1 MLLTFKT
8 LQGQTFTLEVDPS
21 ITVKDVKGKI
31 EKEKGVD
38 TFPSEK
44 QKLIYNGKVLENGD
58 PLSKYEINEKKFL
71 VVMVPKPT
79 AAPAKP
85 AAETPAPTPA
95 TPAATGIPNAT
106 PGAPIRPKRTQE
118 TTEIPRSS
126 LVFPETPA
134 AASSATTPTA
144 ATTEAKEAKKEEETK
159 KEAEPEKKS
168 DSSETPMEVAAP
180 TSGSAGGGS
189 GSDLVVGEDYNLMVQ
204 NIMDMGYGRDE
215 VVAALT
221 ASFNNPDRAV
231 EYLLTGIPP
240 SVQGTPSVSVNP
252 GSDSPAESGT
262 PTSAAGTGSEETGS
276 SGGSGN
282 NPLAF
287 LRNQEEFQQM
297 KRLLQQNP
305 GMLNALLQNIGQ
317 SNPELLQIISQNQEA
332 FIRMINESDDSSSGS
347 GGSGRTGSGR
357 PATGGEE
364 HLGESGVIQVSPQ
377 DKEAIERLKALGFP
391 EHLVVQAYFACEKN
405 ENLAANFL
413 LSQGFDD

>member
-8 LQGQTFTLEVDPS
+8 LQGQTFTLEVDPT
-21 ITVKDVKGKI
+21 ITVSDVKAKI
-31 EKEKGVD
+31 ETEKGSD
-38 TFPSEK
+38 TFPSGK
-44 QKLIYNGKVLENGD
+44 QKLIYNGKVLENAD

-71 VVMVPKPT
+71 VVMVPKPQ
-79 AAPAKP
+79 APAKP
-85 AAETPAPTPA
+85 AAETPAPAPPA
-95 TPAATGIPNAT
+95 TPAGASAAPST
-106 PGAPIRPKRTQE
+106 PGAPVK
-118 TTEIPRSS
+118 
-126 LVFPETPA
+126 
-134 AASSATTPTA
+134 
-144 ATTEAKEAKKEEETK
+144 AKTSESKVEAKKEK
-159 KEAEPEKKS
+159 SAEPEKKS
-168 DSSETPMEVAAP
+168 DSSDTPMDTGSAP
-180 TSGSAGGGS
+180 TSGSTGS
-189 GSDLVVGEDYNLMVQ
+189 VAASDLVVGEDYNLMVQ

-231 EYLLTGIPP
+231 EYLLTGIPS
-240 SVQGTPSVSVNP
+240 SVRAERPPTVGGTGSESSSDAPADPASAGSNP
-252 GSDSPAESGT
+252 VLAALAGSGGEETGS
-262 PTSAAGTGSEETGS
+262 SAAGTGA
-276 SGGSGN
+276 

-332 FIRMINESDDSSSGS
+332 FIRMINESDDGSTSGS
-347 GGSGRTGSGR
+347 GGTGSGGRSGSGRT
-357 PATGGEE
+357 PAAGEE

>member
-21 ITVKDVKGKI
+21 ITVKDVKVKI
-31 EKEKGVD
+31 ETEKGAD
-38 TFPSEK
+38 FFPNDK

-71 VVMVPKPT
+71 VVMVPKPQ

-85 AAETPAPTPA
+85 AAETPASTPA
-95 TPAATGIPNAT
+95 TPAAT
-106 PGAPIRPKRTQE
+106 
-118 TTEIPRSS
+118 
-126 LVFPETPA
+126 ETPA
-134 AASSATTPTA
+134 AASSAAPA
-144 ATTEAKEAKKEEETK
+144 AAAKEEKEAKKEEEKETK

-180 TSGSAGGGS
+180 TSGSGGGT

-240 SVQGTPSVSVNP
+240 SVQGSSSVSGTP
-252 GSDSPAESGT
+252 GSDAPAESN
-262 PTSAAGTGSEETGS
+262 PASAAGTGSEETGS
-276 SGGSGN
+276 SGGTGGS

-347 GGSGRTGSGR
+347 GGGGRSGSGR
-357 PATGGEE
+357 PAPEGEGP
-364 HLGESGVIQVSPQ
+364 LGESGVIQVSPQ

>member
-21 ITVKDVKGKI
+21 ITVKDVKQKI
-31 EKEKGVD
+31 ETEKGVEL
-38 TFPSEK
+38 FPSEK

-71 VVMVPKPT
+71 VVMVPKPQS
-79 AAPAKP
+79 APAKP

-95 TPAATGIPNAT
+95 TPAAT
-106 PGAPIRPKRTQE
+106 
-118 TTEIPRSS
+118 
-126 LVFPETPA
+126 ETPA
-134 AASSATTPTA
+134 AASSAAPATPVA
-144 ATTEAKEAKKEEETK
+144 EQKEPKKEEEKETK

-180 TSGSAGGGS
+180 TSGSGGS

-240 SVQGTPSVSVNP
+240 SVQGTPSVNP
-252 GSDSPAESGT
+252 GSDAPAESSPASG
-262 PTSAAGTGSEETGS
+262 AGGTGGSEGGETGS
-276 SGGSGN
+276 

-347 GGSGRTGSGR
+347 GGGRTGSGR
-357 PATGGEE
+357 PAAGGEGE
-364 HLGESGVIQVSPQ
+364 HLGEPGVIQVSPQ

>member
-8 LQGQTFTLEVDPS
+8 LQGQTFTLEVDPT
-21 ITVKDVKGKI
+21 ITVSDVKAKI
-31 EKEKGVD
+31 ETEKGSD
-38 TFPSEK
+38 TFPSGK
-44 QKLIYNGKVLENGD
+44 QKLIYNGKVLENAD

-71 VVMVPKPT
+71 VVMVPKPQ
-79 AAPAKP
+79 APAKP
-85 AAETPAPTPA
+85 VAETPAPAPPA
-95 TPAATGIPNAT
+95 TPAGASAAPST
-106 PGAPIRPKRTQE
+106 PGAPVKAK
-118 TTEIPRSS
+118 SS
-126 LVFPETPA
+126 ESKV
-134 AASSATTPTA
+134 
-144 ATTEAKEAKKEEETK
+144 EAKKEK
-159 KEAEPEKKS
+159 SAEPEKKS
-168 DSSETPMEVAAP
+168 DSSDTPMDTGIAP
-180 TSGSAGGGS
+180 TSGVAA
-189 GSDLVVGEDYNLMVQ
+189 SDLVVGEDYNLMVQ
-204 NIMDMGYGRDE
+204 NIMDMGYGKDE

-231 EYLLTGIPP
+231 EYLLTGVPSSVRAERPP
-240 SVQGTPSVSVNP
+240 TVGGT
-252 GSDSPAESGT
+252 GSESSSDAPADPASALAAAAALVGSGSEGGET
-262 PTSAAGTGSEETGS
+262 GSSAAGTGS
-276 SGGSGN
+276 

-332 FIRMINESDDSSSGS
+332 FIRMINESDDGSTSGS
-347 GGSGRTGSGR
+347 AGTGSGGRSGSGRT
-357 PATGGEE
+357 AAAGEE

>member
-1 MLLTFKT
+1 M
-8 LQGQTFTLEVDPS
+8 
-21 ITVKDVKGKI
+21 
-31 EKEKGVD
+31 
-38 TFPSEK
+38 
-44 QKLIYNGKVLENGD
+44 
-58 PLSKYEINEKKFL
+58 
-71 VVMVPKPT
+71 
-79 AAPAKP
+79 
-85 AAETPAPTPA
+85 
-95 TPAATGIPNAT
+95 
-106 PGAPIRPKRTQE
+106 GA
-118 TTEIPRSS
+118 
-126 LVFPETPA
+126 PA
-134 AASSATTPTA
+134 AAAT
-144 ATTEAKEAKKEEETK
+144 EEKETKKEEEKETK
-159 KEAEPEKKS
+159 KEASEAEPEKKS

-180 TSGSAGGGS
+180 TSGSGNVGS

-240 SVQGTPSVSVNP
+240 SVRAERPAETP
-252 GSDSPAESGT
+252 GSDAPASESN
-262 PTSAAGTGSEETGS
+262 PASAAAGTGSEETGS
-276 SGGSGN
+276 SGGTGGGS

-305 GMLNALLQNIGQ
+305 GMLNAPLQNIGQ

-347 GGSGRTGSGR
+347 GGGGRTESGRSA
-357 PATGGEE
+357 PGGEE

>member
-8 LQGQTFTLEVDPS
+8 LQGQTFTLEVDPT
-21 ITVKDVKGKI
+21 ITVSDVKAKI
-31 EKEKGVD
+31 ETEKGSD
-38 TFPSEK
+38 TFPSGK
-44 QKLIYNGKVLENGD
+44 QKLIYNGKVLENAD

-71 VVMVPKPT
+71 VVMVPKPQ
-79 AAPAKP
+79 APAKP
-85 AAETPAPTPA
+85 VAETPAPAPPA
-95 TPAATGIPNAT
+95 TPAGASAAPST
-106 PGAPIRPKRTQE
+106 PGAPVKAK
-118 TTEIPRSS
+118 SS
-126 LVFPETPA
+126 ESKV
-134 AASSATTPTA
+134 
-144 ATTEAKEAKKEEETK
+144 EAKKEK
-159 KEAEPEKKS
+159 SAEPEKKS
-168 DSSETPMEVAAP
+168 DSSDTPMDTGIAP
-180 TSGSAGGGS
+180 TSGVAA
-189 GSDLVVGEDYNLMVQ
+189 SDLVVGEDYNLMVQ
-204 NIMDMGYGRDE
+204 NIMDMGYGKDE

-231 EYLLTGIPP
+231 EYLLTGIPSTARAERP
-240 SVQGTPSVSVNP
+240 PTVGGT
-252 GSDSPAESGT
+252 GSESSSDAPADPASAVLAALAGSGSEGGET
-262 PTSAAGTGSEETGS
+262 GSSAAGTGS
-276 SGGSGN
+276 

-332 FIRMINESDDSSSGS
+332 FIRMINESDDGSTSGS
-347 GGSGRTGSGR
+347 AGTGSGGRSGSGRT
-357 PATGGEE
+357 AAAGEE

>member
-8 LQGQTFTLEVDPS
+8 LQGQTFTLEVDPT
-21 ITVKDVKGKI
+21 ITVSDVKAKI
-31 EKEKGVD
+31 ETEKGSD
-38 TFPSEK
+38 TFPSGK
-44 QKLIYNGKVLENGD
+44 QKLIYNGKVLVD
-58 PLSKYEINEKKFL
+58 ADQLSKYEINEKKFL
-71 VVMVPKPT
+71 VVMVPKPQ
-79 AAPAKP
+79 APAKP
-85 AAETPAPTPA
+85 VAETPAPAPPA
-95 TPAATGIPNAT
+95 TPAGASAAPST
-106 PGAPIRPKRTQE
+106 PGAPVKAK
-118 TTEIPRSS
+118 SS
-126 LVFPETPA
+126 ESKV
-134 AASSATTPTA
+134 
-144 ATTEAKEAKKEEETK
+144 EAKKEK
-159 KEAEPEKKS
+159 SAEPEKKS
-168 DSSETPMEVAAP
+168 DSSDTPMDTGNAP
-180 TSGSAGGGS
+180 TSGSTGTAA
-189 GSDLVVGEDYNLMVQ
+189 SDLVVGEDYNLMVQ
-204 NIMDMGYGRDE
+204 NIMDMGYGKDE

-231 EYLLTGIPP
+231 EYLLTGIPS
-240 SVQGTPSVSVNP
+240 SVRAERPPTVGGT
-252 GSDSPAESGT
+252 GSESSSDAPADPASAVLAALAGSGSEGGET
-262 PTSAAGTGSEETGS
+262 GSSAAGTGS
-276 SGGSGN
+276 

-332 FIRMINESDDSSSGS
+332 FIRMINESDDGSTSGS
-347 GGSGRTGSGR
+347 AGTGSGVRSGSGRT
-357 PATGGEE
+357 AAAGEE

>member
-1 MLLTFKT
+1 
-8 LQGQTFTLEVDPS
+8 
-21 ITVKDVKGKI
+21 
-31 EKEKGVD
+31 
-38 TFPSEK
+38 
-44 QKLIYNGKVLENGD
+44 
-58 PLSKYEINEKKFL
+58 
-71 VVMVPKPT
+71 MVPKPQT
-79 AAPAKP
+79 APAKP
-85 AAETPAPTPA
+85 AAETPAETPA
-95 TPAATGIPNAT
+95 TPAAT
-106 PGAPIRPKRTQE
+106 
-118 TTEIPRSS
+118 
-126 LVFPETPA
+126 ETPA
-134 AASSATTPTA
+134 AASSAAPA
-144 ATTEAKEAKKEEETK
+144 AAAKEEKEAKKEEEKETK

-180 TSGSAGGGS
+180 TSGSGGGT

-240 SVQGTPSVSVNP
+240 SVQGSSSVSGTP
-252 GSDSPAESGT
+252 GSDAPAESN
-262 PTSAAGTGSEETGS
+262 PASAAGTGSEETGS
-276 SGGSGN
+276 SGGTGGS

-347 GGSGRTGSGR
+347 GGGGRSGSGR
-357 PATGGEE
+357 PAPEGEGP
-364 HLGESGVIQVSPQ
+364 LGESGVIQVSPQ

-413 LSQGFDD
+413 LSQDFDD

>member
-8 LQGQTFTLEVDPS
+8 LQGQTFTLEVDPT
-21 ITVKDVKGKI
+21 ITVSDVKAKI
-31 EKEKGVD
+31 ETEKGSD
-38 TFPSEK
+38 TFPSGK
-44 QKLIYNGKVLENGD
+44 QKLIYNGKVLENAD

-71 VVMVPKPT
+71 VVMVPKPQ
-79 AAPAKP
+79 APAKP
-85 AAETPAPTPA
+85 VAETPAPAPPA
-95 TPAATGIPNAT
+95 TPAGASAAPST
-106 PGAPIRPKRTQE
+106 PGAPVK
-118 TTEIPRSS
+118 
-126 LVFPETPA
+126 
-134 AASSATTPTA
+134 
-144 ATTEAKEAKKEEETK
+144 AKTSESKVEAKKEK
-159 KEAEPEKKS
+159 SAEPEKKS
-168 DSSETPMEVAAP
+168 DSSDTPMDTGNAPAP
-180 TSGSAGGGS
+180 TSGSTGTGNVAA
-189 GSDLVVGEDYNLMVQ
+189 SDLVVGEDYNLMVQ

-231 EYLLTGIPP
+231 EYLLTGIPS
-240 SVQGTPSVSVNP
+240 SVRAERPPTVGGTGSESSSDAPADPASAGSNP
-252 GSDSPAESGT
+252 VLAALAGS
-262 PTSAAGTGSEETGS
+262 GSEETGS
-276 SGGSGN
+276 SAAGTGA

-332 FIRMINESDDSSSGS
+332 FIRMINESDDPAS
-347 GGSGRTGSGR
+347 GGSGGRGGGR
-357 PATGGEE
+357 PAASGEE

>member
-8 LQGQTFTLEVDPS
+8 LQGQTFTLEVDPT
-21 ITVKDVKGKI
+21 ITVSDVKAKI
-31 EKEKGVD
+31 ETEKGSD
-38 TFPSEK
+38 TFPSGK
-44 QKLIYNGKVLENGD
+44 QKLIYNGKVLVD
-58 PLSKYEINEKKFL
+58 ADQLSKYEINEKKFL
-71 VVMVPKPT
+71 VVMVPKPQ
-79 AAPAKP
+79 APAKP
-85 AAETPAPTPA
+85 VAETPAPAPPA
-95 TPAATGIPNAT
+95 TPAGASAAPST
-106 PGAPIRPKRTQE
+106 PGAPVKAK
-118 TTEIPRSS
+118 SS
-126 LVFPETPA
+126 ESKV
-134 AASSATTPTA
+134 
-144 ATTEAKEAKKEEETK
+144 EAKKEK
-159 KEAEPEKKS
+159 SAEPEKKS
-168 DSSETPMEVAAP
+168 DSSDTPMDTGNAP
-180 TSGSAGGGS
+180 TSGSTGTAA
-189 GSDLVVGEDYNLMVQ
+189 SDLVVGEDYNLMVQ
-204 NIMDMGYGRDE
+204 NIMDMGYGKDE

-231 EYLLTGIPP
+231 EYLLTGIPS
-240 SVQGTPSVSVNP
+240 SVRAERPPTVGGTGT
-252 GSDSPAESGT
+252 GSESSSDAPADPASALAAAAALVGSGSEGGET
-262 PTSAAGTGSEETGS
+262 GSSAAGTGS
-276 SGGSGN
+276 

-332 FIRMINESDDSSSGS
+332 FIRMINESDDGSTSGS
-347 GGSGRTGSGR
+347 AGTGGGGRSGSGRT
-357 PATGGEE
+357 AAAGEE

>member
-1 MLLTFKT
+1 M
-8 LQGQTFTLEVDPS
+8 G
-21 ITVKDVKGKI
+21 
-31 EKEKGVD
+31 
-38 TFPSEK
+38 
-44 QKLIYNGKVLENGD
+44 
-58 PLSKYEINEKKFL
+58 
-71 VVMVPKPT
+71 
-79 AAPAKP
+79 
-85 AAETPAPTPA
+85 
-95 TPAATGIPNAT
+95 
-106 PGAPIRPKRTQE
+106 
-118 TTEIPRSS
+118 
-126 LVFPETPA
+126 
-134 AASSATTPTA
+134 AASSAAPA
-144 ATTEAKEAKKEEETK
+144 AAAKEKKEAKKEEEKETK

-180 TSGSAGGGS
+180 TSGSGGGT

-240 SVQGTPSVSVNP
+240 SVQGSSSVSGTP
-252 GSDSPAESGT
+252 GSDAPAESN
-262 PTSAAGTGSEETGS
+262 PASAAGTGSEETGS
-276 SGGSGN
+276 SGGTGGS

-332 FIRMINESDDSSSGS
+332 FIRMINESDDGSTSGS
-347 GGSGRTGSGR
+347 GGTGSGGRSGSGRT
-357 PATGGEE
+357 PAAGEE

-413 LSQGFDD
+413 LSQDFDD

>member
-21 ITVKDVKGKI
+21 ISVKDVKVKI
-31 EKEKGVD
+31 ETEKGAD

-44 QKLIYNGKVLENGD
+44 QKLIYNGKVLENAD

-71 VVMVPKPT
+71 VVMVPKPQS
-79 AAPAKP
+79 APAKP
-85 AAETPAPTPA
+85 AAETPAPVPA
-95 TPAATGIPNAT
+95 TPAA
-106 PGAPIRPKRTQE
+106 
-118 TTEIPRSS
+118 
-126 LVFPETPA
+126 PEAA
-134 AASSATTPTA
+134 AASATPSTPA
-144 ATTEAKEAKKEEETK
+144 TEAAKESKKEEETK
-159 KEAEPEKKS
+159 KEASAEPEKKAE
-168 DSSETPMEVAAP
+168 SSETPMEVSAP
-180 TSGSAGGGS
+180 TPASGTGSAPAA
-189 GSDLVVGEDYNLMVQ
+189 SDLVVGEDYNLMVQ

-231 EYLLTGIPP
+231 EYLLTGIPS
-240 SVQGTPSVSVNP
+240 SVR
-252 GSDSPAESGT
+252 AERP
-262 PTSAAGTGSEETGS
+262 PTVGGTGSESTGS
-276 SGGSGN
+276 SDAPAESNPASAGSNLSAALSAGGGSEESAGGTGS

-332 FIRMINESDDSSSGS
+332 FIRMINESDDSGTSGS
-347 GGSGRTGSGR
+347 GGRTGSGR
-357 PATGGEE
+357 PAGEGE
-364 HLGESGVIQVSPQ
+364 GPLGESGVIQVSPQ

>member
-1 MLLTFKT
+1 M
-8 LQGQTFTLEVDPS
+8 
-21 ITVKDVKGKI
+21 
-31 EKEKGVD
+31 
-38 TFPSEK
+38 
-44 QKLIYNGKVLENGD
+44 
-58 PLSKYEINEKKFL
+58 
-71 VVMVPKPT
+71 
-79 AAPAKP
+79 
-85 AAETPAPTPA
+85 
-95 TPAATGIPNAT
+95 
-106 PGAPIRPKRTQE
+106 
-118 TTEIPRSS
+118 
-126 LVFPETPA
+126 
-134 AASSATTPTA
+134 
-144 ATTEAKEAKKEEETK
+144 
-159 KEAEPEKKS
+159 
-168 DSSETPMEVAAP
+168 
-180 TSGSAGGGS
+180 

-231 EYLLTGIPP
+231 EYLLTGIPS
-240 SVQGTPSVSVNP
+240 SVRAERPPTVGGT
-252 GSDSPAESGT
+252 GSESSSDAPADPASNT
-262 PTSAAGTGSEETGS
+262 VLAALAGSGSEETGS
-276 SGGSGN
+276 SAAGTGA

-332 FIRMINESDDSSSGS
+332 FIRMINESDDGSSSGS
-347 GGSGRTGSGR
+347 GGTGSGR
-357 PATGGEE
+357 TPAAGEE